1 MRVCMCMRAYVCV
14 YECVC
19 VCTGTTQTYE
29 ETLGHYEPVPQKPRH
44 HGERP
49 PFPSPLTPGASS
61 SDLVHG
67 QSGQDQGLVFK
78 GIPAG
83 RDRAMTTGD
92 HPWFSPGGWFGAHQ
106 RSRNPEEESQA
117 FLELSDGGSGHPYL
131 RGRRPW
137 PGT

>member
-92 HPWFSPGGWFGAHQ
+92 RALRQLVTIH
-106 RSRNPEEESQA
+106 
-117 FLELSDGGSGHPYL
+117 GSLQEAGLGLIRGVETL
-131 RGRRPW
+131 RRRVRHF
-137 PGT
+137 